1 MDVEA
6 LRMAATT
13 LRDKLEFYKHRDPD
27 ASILLLDLE
36 DLLSR
41 AERGQITEM
50 VESRDIPGYKLFTET
65 SLQSY

>member
-1 MDVEA
+1 MPRITCAIANRSNIMDVEA

-36 DLLSR
+36 DLLFPSR
-41 AERGQITEM
+41 AR
-50 VESRDIPGYKLFTET
+50 PNH
-65 SLQSY
+65 